1 MEREHALPKSHKMD
15 NARSTTSTT
24 YNLPERGGDMKVAE
38 YKIGNGTVEIYD
50 DNIVKT
56 AEEREKIL
64 DRIGKI
70 YSTYFSDKEKE
81 QTA

>member
-1 MEREHALPKSHKMD
+1 MD
-15 NARSTTSTT
+15 NAKSTTSIT

>member
-1 MEREHALPKSHKMD
+1 
-15 NARSTTSTT
+15 
-24 YNLPERGGDMKVAE
+24 MKVAE

-81 QTA
+81 KTA

>member
-1 MEREHALPKSHKMD
+1 
-15 NARSTTSTT
+15 
-24 YNLPERGGDMKVAE
+24 MKVAE

>member
-1 MEREHALPKSHKMD
+1 
-15 NARSTTSTT
+15 
-24 YNLPERGGDMKVAE
+24 MKVAE
-38 YKIGNGTVEIYD
+38 YQIGNGTVEIYD
-50 DNIVKT
+50 DNIVKS

-70 YSTYFSDKEKE
+70 YSAYFSSNEKE

>member
-1 MEREHALPKSHKMD
+1 
-15 NARSTTSTT
+15 
-24 YNLPERGGDMKVAE
+24 MKVAE

-50 DNIVKT
+50 DNIMKT

-64 DRIGKI
+64 DRVGKI
-70 YSTYFSDKEKE
+70 YSAYFSDKEKE

>member
-1 MEREHALPKSHKMD
+1 MD
-15 NARSTTSTT
+15 NVRSTTSTT
-24 YNLPERGGDMKVAE
+24 YNLSERGGDMKVAE

-56 AEEREKIL
+56 VEEREKIL
-64 DRIGKI
+64 DRVGKI
-70 YSTYFSDKEKE
+70 YSSYFSDKEKE

>member
-1 MEREHALPKSHKMD
+1 MD
-15 NARSTTSTT
+15 NVRSTTNTT

-50 DNIVKT
+50 DNIAKT

-64 DRIGKI
+64 DRVGKI
-70 YSTYFSDKEKE
+70 YSAYFSDKEKE

>member
-1 MEREHALPKSHKMD
+1 MEKDKLD
-15 NARSTTSTT
+15 NARCTTNAA
-24 YNLPERGGDMKVAE
+24 YNQSERGGDMKVAE
-38 YKIGNGTVEIYD
+38 YQIGNGTVEIYD
-50 DNIVKT
+50 DNIVKS

-70 YSTYFSDKEKE
+70 YSAYFSSNEKE

>member
-1 MEREHALPKSHKMD
+1 
-15 NARSTTSTT
+15 
-24 YNLPERGGDMKVAE
+24 MKVAE

-64 DRIGKI
+64 D
-70 YSTYFSDKEKE
+70 
-81 QTA
+81 